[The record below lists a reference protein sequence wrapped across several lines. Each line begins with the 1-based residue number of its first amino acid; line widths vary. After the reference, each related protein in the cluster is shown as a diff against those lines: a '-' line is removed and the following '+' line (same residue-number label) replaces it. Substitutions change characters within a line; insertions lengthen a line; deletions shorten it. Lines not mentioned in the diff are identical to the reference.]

1 MRAGKSACRIVPPG
15 EGQEVKKDWTPTQTA
30 FRQFLDWLD
39 EGVASGGEKYLEM
52 RRRLVFYFD
61 RKNCLASDELA
72 DETLSRVAQK
82 LEEKGS
88 ITGMSPP
95 HYCYVV
101 AKFVFLEN
109 LRQAK
114 RGHSGLNELAQ
125 ARLSSGGSLNS
136 KDTATMQ
143 SRERLHECLDSC
155 LAKLSSADRELILE
169 YYRGEQRA
177 KIERRSQLAARLGL
191 SMNALTIR
199 ACRIRYKLEE
209 CMRACCD
216 ET

>member
-1 MRAGKSACRIVPPG
+1 
-15 EGQEVKKDWTPTQTA
+15 
-30 FRQFLDWLD
+30 
-39 EGVASGGEKYLEM
+39 M
-52 RRRLVFYFD
+52 RRRLVSYFD

-72 DETLSRVAQK
+72 DETLSRVAHK
-82 LEEKGS
+82 LEEKGG
-88 ITGMSPP
+88 ITGMSPA

-114 RGHSGLNELAQ
+114 RGQYRLNELAQ
-125 ARLSSGGSLNS
+125 SHLHPANS
-136 KDTATMQ
+136 ANSNTQEALQ
-143 SRERLHECLDSC
+143 SRERLHACLESC
-155 LAKLSSADRELILE
+155 LAKLSSADRELIVE

-177 KIERRSQLAARLGL
+177 KIERRAQLAARLGL

-199 ACRIRYKLEE
+199 ACRIRNKLEE
-209 CMRACCD
+209 CMKACCN

>member
-1 MRAGKSACRIVPPG
+1 M
-15 EGQEVKKDWTPTQTA
+15 KKDWTPTQTA

-88 ITGMSPP
+88 ITGMSPA

-114 RGHSGLNELAQ
+114 RGQSGLNELTQ

-136 KDTATMQ
+136 KDTAAMR
-143 SRERLHECLDSC
+143 SRERLHGCLDSC
-155 LAKLSSADRELILE
+155 LAKLSSADRDLILE

-191 SMNALTIR
+191 SMNALAIR

-209 CMRACCD
+209 CMKACCD

>member
-1 MRAGKSACRIVPPG
+1 M
-15 EGQEVKKDWTPTQTA
+15 KKDWTPTQTA

-88 ITGMSPP
+88 ITGMSPA

-114 RGHSGLNELAQ
+114 RGQSGLNELAQ
-125 ARLSSGGSLNS
+125 SLSSGGSLNS
-136 KDTATMQ
+136 KDTAAMQ
-143 SRERLHECLDSC
+143 SRERLHDCLDSC

-209 CMRACCD
+209 CMKACRD

>member
-1 MRAGKSACRIVPPG
+1 M
-15 EGQEVKKDWTPTQTA
+15 KKDWTPTQTA

-88 ITGMSPP
+88 ITGMSPA

-114 RGHSGLNELAQ
+114 RGQSGLNELAQ

-136 KDTATMQ
+136 KDTAAMQ
-143 SRERLHECLDSC
+143 SRERLHDCLDSC
-155 LAKLSSADRELILE
+155 LAKLSLADRDLILE

-177 KIERRSQLAARLGL
+177 KIERRSQLAARLGV

-209 CMRACCD
+209 CMKACCD

>member
-1 MRAGKSACRIVPPG
+1 
-15 EGQEVKKDWTPTQTA
+15 VKKDWTPTQTA

-88 ITGMSPP
+88 ITGMSPA

-114 RGHSGLNELAQ
+114 RGQSGLNELAQ

-136 KDTATMQ
+136 KDTAAMQ
-143 SRERLHECLDSC
+143 SRERLHDCLDSC
-155 LAKLSSADRELILE
+155 LAKLSSADRDLILE

-177 KIERRSQLAARLGL
+177 KIERRSQLAARLGV

-209 CMRACCD
+209 CMKACCD

>member
-1 MRAGKSACRIVPPG
+1 
-15 EGQEVKKDWTPTQTA
+15 VKKDWTPTQTA

-88 ITGMSPP
+88 ITGMSPA

-114 RGHSGLNELAQ
+114 RGQSGLNELAQ
-125 ARLSSGGSLNS
+125 DRLSSGGSLNS
-136 KDTATMQ
+136 KDTEMQ
-143 SRERLHECLDSC
+143 SKERLHDCLDSC
-155 LAKLSSADRELILE
+155 LAKLSSADRDLILE

-209 CMRACCD
+209 CMKACCD

>member
-1 MRAGKSACRIVPPG
+1 
-15 EGQEVKKDWTPTQTA
+15 VKKDWTPTQTA

-61 RKNCLASDELA
+61 RKNCLTSDELA

-88 ITGMSPP
+88 ITGMSPA

-114 RGHSGLNELAQ
+114 RGQSGLNELAH
-125 ARLSSGGSLNS
+125 ARMSSGGSLNS
-136 KDTATMQ
+136 KDTAAMQ
-143 SRERLHECLDSC
+143 SRERLHDCLDSC
-155 LAKLSSADRELILE
+155 LAKLSSADRDLILE
-169 YYRGEQRA
+169 YYRGDQRA

-209 CMRACCD
+209 CMRTCCD
-216 ET
+216 DT

>member
-1 MRAGKSACRIVPPG
+1 
-15 EGQEVKKDWTPTQTA
+15 VKKDWTPTQTA

-88 ITGMSPP
+88 ITGMSPA

-114 RGHSGLNELAQ
+114 RGQSGLNELAQ
-125 ARLSSGGSLNS
+125 DRLSSGGSLNS
-136 KDTATMQ
+136 KDTEMQ
-143 SRERLHECLDSC
+143 SKERLHDCLDSC
-155 LAKLSSADRELILE
+155 LAKLSSAERDLILE

-209 CMRACCD
+209 WMKACCD

>member
-1 MRAGKSACRIVPPG
+1 
-15 EGQEVKKDWTPTQTA
+15 VKKDWTPTQTA

-88 ITGMSPP
+88 ITGMSPA

-114 RGHSGLNELAQ
+114 RGQSGLNELEL
-125 ARLSSGGSLNS
+125 ARLSSGSSLNS
-136 KDTATMQ
+136 KDTAAIQ
-143 SRERLHECLDSC
+143 SSERLHDCLDSC
-155 LAKLSSADRELILE
+155 LAKLSSADRDLILE

-209 CMRACCD
+209 CMKACCD

>member
-1 MRAGKSACRIVPPG
+1 M
-15 EGQEVKKDWTPTQTA
+15 KKDWTPTQTA

-88 ITGMSPP
+88 ITGMSPA

-114 RGHSGLNELAQ
+114 RGQSGLNELEL
-125 ARLSSGGSLNS
+125 ARLSSGSSLNS
-136 KDTATMQ
+136 KDTAAIQ
-143 SRERLHECLDSC
+143 SRERLHDCLDSC
-155 LAKLSSADRELILE
+155 LAKLSSADRDLILE

-209 CMRACCD
+209 CMKACCD

>member
-1 MRAGKSACRIVPPG
+1 M
-15 EGQEVKKDWTPTQTA
+15 KKDWTPTQTA

-88 ITGMSPP
+88 ITGMSPA

-114 RGHSGLNELAQ
+114 RGQSGLNELA
-125 ARLSSGGSLNS
+125 RVSSGGSLNS
-136 KDTATMQ
+136 KDTAATQ
-143 SRERLHECLDSC
+143 SREQLHDCLDSC
-155 LAKLSSADRELILE
+155 LAKLSSADRDLILE

-209 CMRACCD
+209 CMKACCD

>member
-1 MRAGKSACRIVPPG
+1 
-15 EGQEVKKDWTPTQTA
+15 VKKDWTPTQTA

-88 ITGMSPP
+88 ITGMSPA

-114 RGHSGLNELAQ
+114 RGQSGLNELAQ

-136 KDTATMQ
+136 KDTAAMQ
-143 SRERLHECLDSC
+143 SRERLHDCLDSC
-155 LAKLSSADRELILE
+155 LAKLSLADRDLILE

-177 KIERRSQLAARLGL
+177 KIERRSQLAARLGV

-209 CMRACCD
+209 CMKACCD

>member
-1 MRAGKSACRIVPPG
+1 M
-15 EGQEVKKDWTPTQTA
+15 KKDWTPTQTA

-88 ITGMSPP
+88 ITGMSPA

-114 RGHSGLNELAQ
+114 RGQSGLNELAQ
-125 ARLSSGGSLNS
+125 DRLSSVGSLNS
-136 KDTATMQ
+136 KDTAAMQ
-143 SRERLHECLDSC
+143 SRERLHDCLDSC
-155 LAKLSSADRELILE
+155 LAKLSSADRDLILE

-209 CMRACCD
+209 CMRTCCD

>member
-1 MRAGKSACRIVPPG
+1 M
-15 EGQEVKKDWTPTQTA
+15 KKDWTPTQTA

-88 ITGMSPP
+88 ITGMSPA

-114 RGHSGLNELAQ
+114 RGQSGLNELEL
-125 ARLSSGGSLNS
+125 ARLSSGSSLNS
-136 KDTATMQ
+136 KDTAAIL
-143 SRERLHECLDSC
+143 SRERLHDCLDSC
-155 LAKLSSADRELILE
+155 LAKLSSADRDLILE

-209 CMRACCD
+209 CMKACCD

>member
-1 MRAGKSACRIVPPG
+1 M
-15 EGQEVKKDWTPTQTA
+15 KKDWTPTQTA

-61 RKNCLASDELA
+61 RKNCPASDELA

-88 ITGMSPP
+88 ITGMSPA

-114 RGHSGLNELAQ
+114 RGQQGLNELTQ
-125 ARLSSGGSLNS
+125 ARLSSGDSLNS
-136 KDTATMQ
+136 KNQEAMQ
-143 SRERLHECLDSC
+143 SQEQLHDCLDSC

-209 CMRACCD
+209 CMKACCD

>member
-1 MRAGKSACRIVPPG
+1 M
-15 EGQEVKKDWTPTQTA
+15 KKDWTPTQTA

-88 ITGMSPP
+88 ITGMSPA

-114 RGHSGLNELAQ
+114 RGQSGLNELEL
-125 ARLSSGGSLNS
+125 ARLSSGSSLNS
-136 KDTATMQ
+136 KDTAAIQ
-143 SRERLHECLDSC
+143 SRERLHDCLDSC
-155 LAKLSSADRELILE
+155 LAKLSSADRDLILE

-209 CMRACCD
+209 CMRTCCD

>member
-1 MRAGKSACRIVPPG
+1 VNGKSACRIVPPG
-15 EGQEVKKDWTPTQTA
+15 EEQELKRDWTPSQAA

-39 EGVASGGEKYLEM
+39 EGVASDGEKYLEM

-72 DETLSRVAQK
+72 DETLGRVAQK

-88 ITGMSPP
+88 ITGMSPA

-109 LRQAK
+109 LRQAR
-114 RGHSGLNELAQ
+114 RGQQGLDELTQ
-125 ARLSSGGSLNS
+125 ARLSSGSSLNS
-136 KDTATMQ
+136 KDQEAKQ
-143 SRERLHECLDSC
+143 SRERVHACLDSC
-155 LAKLSSADRELILE
+155 LAKLCLADRELILE

-177 KIERRSQLAARLGL
+177 KIERRSALAKRLGV
-191 SMNALTIR
+191 SNNALTIR
-199 ACRIRYKLEE
+199 ACRIRNKLEQ
-209 CMRACCD
+209 CVRACCQ

>member
-1 MRAGKSACRIVPPG
+1 MPPG

-61 RKNCLASDELA
+61 RKNCVASDELA

-88 ITGMSPP
+88 ITGMSPV

-114 RGHSGLNELAQ
+114 RGQSGLNELAQ
-125 ARLSSGGSLNS
+125 ARLSSGGSMSS
-136 KDTATMQ
+136 KDTAAMQ
-143 SRERLHECLDSC
+143 STERLHDYLDSC
-155 LAKLSSADRELILE
+155 LAKLSSPDRELILE

-209 CMRACCD
+209 CMKACCD
-216 ET
+216 EK

>member
-1 MRAGKSACRIVPPG
+1 M
-15 EGQEVKKDWTPTQTA
+15 KKDWTPTQTA

-88 ITGMSPP
+88 ITGTSPA

-114 RGHSGLNELAQ
+114 RGPSGLNELAQ

-136 KDTATMQ
+136 KDTAAMQ
-143 SRERLHECLDSC
+143 SRERLHDCLDSC
-155 LAKLSSADRELILE
+155 LAKLSLADRDLILE

-177 KIERRSQLAARLGL
+177 KIERRSQLAARLGV

-209 CMRACCD
+209 CMKACCD

>member
-1 MRAGKSACRIVPPG
+1 M
-15 EGQEVKKDWTPTQTA
+15 KKDWTPTQTA

-88 ITGMSPP
+88 ITGMSPA

-114 RGHSGLNELAQ
+114 RGQSGLNELAL
-125 ARLSSGGSLNS
+125 ARLSPGSSLNS
-136 KDTATMQ
+136 KDTAAMQ
-143 SRERLHECLDSC
+143 SRERLHDCLDSC
-155 LAKLSSADRELILE
+155 LAKLSSADRDLILE

-209 CMRACCD
+209 CMKACCD

>member
-1 MRAGKSACRIVPPG
+1 
-15 EGQEVKKDWTPTQTA
+15 VKKDWTPTQTA

-88 ITGMSPP
+88 ITGMSPA

-114 RGHSGLNELAQ
+114 RGQSGLNELAQ
-125 ARLSSGGSLNS
+125 DRLSSGGSLNS
-136 KDTATMQ
+136 KDTEMQ
-143 SRERLHECLDSC
+143 SKERLHDCLDSC
-155 LAKLSSADRELILE
+155 LAKLSSAERDLILE

-209 CMRACCD
+209 CMKACCD